1 MLTFLS
7 FLVVA
12 LLIKTRF
19 AFSQPEETQPK
30 KIQKANLVLAL
41 KTGRKKAQTS
51 KQKHFTYLSYKLDV
65 DFPEETT
72 S

>member
-30 KIQKANLVLAL
+30 KIQKAYLVLTL
-41 KTGRKKAQTS
+41 KTGRKKARKS
-51 KQKHFTYLSYKLDV
+51 KEKHFTYLSYKLDV

-72 S
+72 P